1 MVTNPPAH
9 SGDLRNAGLT
19 PGWGRSLGGGH
30 GNPLRYSCLENPL
43 DRGAW
48 WATVHGVA
56 KSRIRLSNLGHMHA
70 LVPPAHGS
78 LCLEHPACSSLLA
91 GGTPPCLLRFSRLHR
106 LILGAFSNVHILFLL
121 GFLPRHSSVGSI
133 ISTSSSVSVALPS
146 SVSSELLP
154 FSSDL
159 HSLHRPAGTQGHR
172 LSPSFFTPIPTPA
185 ASLLVLPE
193 VTPDHPPA
201 SHPSSGPHP

>member
-9 SGDLRNAGLT
+9 SGDLRNADLT

-30 GNPLRYSCLENPL
+30 GNPLWYSCLENPL

-48 WATVHGVA
+48 RATIHVVA

-91 GGTPPCLLRFSRLHR
+91 GGIPPCLLRFSGLHH

-133 ISTSSSVSVALPS
+133 ISTSSSVSVALSP
-146 SVSSELLP
+146 SVSSELLS

-159 HSLHRPAGTQGHR
+159 HSLHRPAGAQEASSQSLLLHP
-172 LSPSFFTPIPTPA
+172 LIPTPA
-185 ASLLVLPE
+185 ASLPVLPLK
-193 VTPDHPPA
+193 
-201 SHPSSGPHP
+201 